1 MARERITEEIYKLL
15 LKGKRPSLG
24 FEFARRIG
32 LMEALWPDMAAM
44 HGVQQ
49 EEKWHK
55 EKDVWTHAMESA
67 DVMVEIADRE
77 IAEGKLPPPDM
88 LEELDERMKLYREQK
103 KKIFLFNQL
112 KQEIVEKMG
121 QSTLD
126 LLIAKAKKLGED
138 AGDKFMNRV
147 KAEAKEDAFNI
158 ERNKFKSANN
168 DWENDPDFE
177 TKVFEMGS
185 RHFYDEEKKR
195 IDQWSHEMKSI
206 SLGVEDK
213 EIRRLIDEEIG
224 KMAADGVLST
234 ERLAEMENFAGILAD
249 GATEIERNKQLKIMK
264 DELKIVLVLTSTCH
278 DLGKVTTTKFEDG
291 RIRSKR
297 HEQEGVEPMR
307 RVLSVFD
314 TTRFSP
320 RMRAMM
326 LPLIA
331 EHLKPGMIYRDN
343 FDIKSDQDEKLEDES
358 VDTEHI
364 DEVGSIEI
372 KKAKK
377 VKRIMIRLAKRIAE
391 GDGNRGGEK
400 KSIYPDGGG
409 ANLYL
414 LGLIAEAD
422 TRARK
427 EGGVPSTREEMG
439 KELDSQKWWNDTIE
453 ELNLNKPEPK
463 VISGGEVMEKLRVK
477 KGGPWV
483 KVILNCVHYEV
494 KEEMLKKN
502 KEDALQAAT
511 DHYNRILIWVNSQ
524 YEMLSD
530 EKRRKTNKD
539 IIWKYLLS
547 GDPRELIKSPFPSE

>member
-1 MARERITEEIYKLL
+1 
-15 LKGKRPSLG
+15 
-24 FEFARRIG
+24 
-32 LMEALWPDMAAM
+32 
-44 HGVQQ
+44 
-49 EEKWHK
+49 
-55 EKDVWTHAMESA
+55 
-67 DVMVEIADRE
+67 
-77 IAEGKLPPPDM
+77 
-88 LEELDERMKLYREQK
+88 
-103 KKIFLFNQL
+103 
-112 KQEIVEKMG
+112 
-121 QSTLD
+121 
-126 LLIAKAKKLGED
+126 
-138 AGDKFMNRV
+138 
-147 KAEAKEDAFNI
+147 
-158 ERNKFKSANN
+158 
-168 DWENDPDFE
+168 
-177 TKVFEMGS
+177 
-185 RHFYDEEKKR
+185 
-195 IDQWSHEMKSI
+195 
-206 SLGVEDK
+206 
-213 EIRRLIDEEIG
+213 
-224 KMAADGVLST
+224 MAADGVLST